1 MTVCASGD
9 LILDQGPGAQREPV
23 VRPGR
28 PTSGHLQT
36 PKPADEPTLSRPSC
50 VKWLHYFTAL
60 SSAI

>member
-9 LILDQGPGAQREPV
+9 LVLHQGPGAEREPV

-28 PTSGHLQT
+28 PTSGHPKT
-36 PKPADEPTLSRPSC
+36 PKPADEATVSRPYC
-50 VKWLHYFTAL
+50 VKWLYYCVAL